1 MVKARAKYAGSGMM
15 YGNMKPAR
23 LEHGEIV
30 PGGSRRWAQMHPS
43 RRQGLSYRQRLYR

>member
-15 YGNMKPAR
+15 YGHMKPAR

-30 PGGSRRWAQMHPS
+30 PGAEEMGPDAP
-43 RRQGLSYRQRLYR
+43 LP